1 MHPKVWTPPDLPE
14 QRSVPDRILQYA
26 ARDYVLGQSSQDML
40 QSIAFRLNSGHNSME
55 VPLGLDRSDIAFRPN
70 SGHNSMEM
78 GGLDRSELEAEVTE
92 ESRQRSAP
100 VELDSHP
107 VCEIGAYKDDRLSQW
122 AKRSPFGAE
131 TSGHSSS
138 PVNEAQDLDA
148 LPSATRRVERADRS
162 GEGGFF

>member
-1 MHPKVWTPPDLPE
+1 MHRKNWTPPDLPE

-40 QSIAFRLNSGHNSME
+40 QSIAFRLNSGHNWMGME
-55 VPLGLDRSDIAFRPN
+55 
-70 SGHNSMEM
+70 
-78 GGLDRSELEAEVTE
+78 GLDRSELEAEVTE

-100 VELDSHP
+100 AELDSHP
-107 VCEIGAYKDDRLSQW
+107 VCEIGAYNDDRLPVYEIGAYNDDRLPQW
-122 AKRSPFGAE
+122 AKRSPFRAE
-131 TSGHSSS
+131 TSGHSSN

-148 LPSATRRVERADRS
+148 LPSAARRVRRADRS

>member
-1 MHPKVWTPPDLPE
+1 MHRKNWTPPELPE

-26 ARDYVLGQSSQDML
+26 AQDYVLGQSSQDML
-40 QSIAFRLNSGHNSME
+40 QRIAFRLNSGHN
-55 VPLGLDRSDIAFRPN
+55 LI
-70 SGHNSMEM
+70 EM

-92 ESRQRSAP
+92 ESRQRFAP

-107 VCEIGAYKDDRLSQW
+107 VCEIGAYKDDRLPQW
-122 AKRSPFGAE
+122 ANRSPFGAE
-131 TSGHSSS
+131 MSGHSSS

-148 LPSATRRVERADRS
+148 LHSAARRVGRADRS

>member
-1 MHPKVWTPPDLPE
+1 MHRKDWTPPDLPE

-40 QSIAFRLNSGHNSME
+40 QSIAFRLNSGHNPIE
-55 VPLGLDRSDIAFRPN
+55 I
-70 SGHNSMEM
+70 
-78 GGLDRSELEAEVTE
+78 GGLDRWELEAEVTE

-107 VCEIGAYKDDRLSQW
+107 VCEIGAYKDDRLPQW

-148 LPSATRRVERADRS
+148 LPSAARRVGRADRS

>member
-1 MHPKVWTPPDLPE
+1 MHLKNWTPPDLPE

-26 ARDYVLGQSSQDML
+26 ARDYVLGQSSHDIL

-55 VPLGLDRSDIAFRPN
+55 MPPGLDRSEIAFGLN
-70 SGHNSMEM
+70 SGHNQMEM
-78 GGLDRSELEAEVTE
+78 GGLDRSELESEATE

-100 VELDSHP
+100 AELDSHS
-107 VCEIGAYKDDRLSQW
+107 VYEMGAYNDDRLPQW

-131 TSGHSSS
+131 TSGHSTS

-148 LPSATRRVERADRS
+148 LPSAGRRVRRADWG